1 MLTKGLTQIN
11 FSISKELYIQNLT
24 DYIYDNSIMKF
35 NIVFRLLV
43 LTIRLL
49 KRLSKT
55 NKHIGIKKTFINRE
69 KFYQIS
75 FSLWMISRHSFI
87 AIAVPIE
94 IRGRA
99 ISIFGG
105 FGRFATI
112 LGPFIGGIVAEFI
125 GIRIPFVIQIFFL

>member
-1 MLTKGLTQIN
+1 MN
-11 FSISKELYIQNLT
+11 
-24 DYIYDNSIMKF
+24 F

-75 FSLWMISRHSFI
+75 FSLWIYAFILSIILSLFWVIGSQISNEIINISFSKFHNI
-87 AIAVPIE
+87 FNSKLAL
-94 IRGRA
+94 
-99 ISIFGG
+99 ISFFFIIFNSMSTYQV
-105 FGRFATI
+105 FKR
-112 LGPFIGGIVAEFI
+112 EFI
-125 GIRIPFVIQIFFL
+125 IFHVFIHNIVIFEHTRYRNMRCLSFQ